1 MNIAKKITSWLIP
14 VFLIAALLVTMNTFK
29 RTETL
34 THDEQKKIEQHT
46 TVKHEKAGL

>member
-1 MNIAKKITSWLIP
+1 MNIVKKITSWVIP

-34 THDEQKKIEQHT
+34 TPEEQQKIEQYT
-46 TVKHEKAGL
+46 TIEK

>member
-1 MNIAKKITSWLIP
+1 MNTVKKITSWAIP

-34 THDEQKKIEQHT
+34 TPEEQQKIEQYT
-46 TVKHEKAGL
+46 TIEK